1 MARFNETRAFT
12 AGTDLA
18 AKLLVKLSTTTVIAN
33 TAAAT
38 DDPIGVT
45 AVNVLSGNPVA
56 VDFIGMPDDSIE
68 IMAAGA
74 FNAGDDVFAAAGGKV
89 QGLPVGA
96 GTYRRIGKALEAA
109 TADGDIVEILPYNDG
124 KTVTV

>member
-1 MARFNETRAFT
+1 MARFQETRAFI

-18 AKLLVKLSTTTVIAN
+18 AKLLVKLSTLAVIAN

-45 AVNVLSGNPVA
+45 EVNVLSGNPVA
-56 VDFIGMPDDSIE
+56 INFIGMPDDSVE
-68 IMAAGA
+68 LTASGAFAAGV
-74 FNAGDDVFAAAGGKV
+74 DVFAAAGGKV
-89 QGLPVGA
+89 QALPVGA
-96 GTYRRIGKALEAA
+96 GTYRRVGKSLEAA